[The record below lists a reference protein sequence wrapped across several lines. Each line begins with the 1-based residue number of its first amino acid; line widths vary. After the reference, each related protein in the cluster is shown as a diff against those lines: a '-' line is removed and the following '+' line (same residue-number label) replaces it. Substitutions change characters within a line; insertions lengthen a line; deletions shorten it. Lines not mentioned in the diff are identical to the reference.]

1 MQEAC
6 PAPKARNEAPAPAV
20 AQAKALITQ
29 VLAGAE
35 TTATGNPPGVRVVS
49 LGIPCR
55 VKYWLSQQ
63 DCEMACGNDLFSRID
78 AALRENGISLKPWGN
93 VLA

>member
-1 MQEAC
+1 M
-6 PAPKARNEAPAPAV
+6 
-20 AQAKALITQ
+20 ITQ

-35 TTATGNPPGVRVVS
+35 TIATGNPPGVRVVP

-55 VKYWLSQQ
+55 VKYWVSQQ
-63 DCEMACGNDLFSRID
+63 DREMACGNDLFGRID
-78 AALRENGISLKPWGN
+78 AALRENGVSLKPWGN